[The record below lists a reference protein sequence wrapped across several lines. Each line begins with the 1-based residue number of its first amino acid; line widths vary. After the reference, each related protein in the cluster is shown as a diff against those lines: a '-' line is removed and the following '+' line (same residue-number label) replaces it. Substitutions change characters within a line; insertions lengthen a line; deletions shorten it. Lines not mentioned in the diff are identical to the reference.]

1 METSEAIDIFIERR
15 DRAEMFIN
23 LAAHGKDDYPESAR
37 FCDAANMAIASLR
50 ERQERENDVPCE
62 FCEGK
67 DGEGFI
73 IHGNKLSLGYGIYR
87 EINLCPV
94 CGRPLKGAGR

>member
-1 METSEAIDIFIERR
+1 MTNKEAAKIFEERLAFGEREYSDVAKDYIEAIKTAISAL
-15 DRAEMFIN
+15 RA
-23 LAAHGKDDYPESAR
+23 
-37 FCDAANMAIASLR
+37 
-50 ERQERENDVPCE
+50 QEKEPCE

-87 EINLCPV
+87 EINLCPM
-94 CGRPLKGAGR
+94 CGRPLKGE